1 MSQAGG
7 EGDAIMRYSFLVAF
21 ANDGTVDADELAFIK
36 RLALRDGIVDARER
50 EVLSQIFSRVSEA
63 GAGPEVWREIQEF
76 KREHGI
82 P

>member
-1 MSQAGG
+1 MLQSQG

-36 RLALRDGIVDARER
+36 RLALKDGVVDDNER
-50 EVLSQIFSRVSEA
+50 SVLSQSFSRVSEHNA
-63 GAGPEVWREIQEF
+63 APEVWQDIQDF
-76 KREHGI
+76 KRTYQI